1 MGFFDKVVKSV
12 VGGAAKAVG
21 GSKLLGTA
29 LDPTSIGSSIASEY
43 LVGKMNDKGGGRGK
57 VGRYPEVKEARMDKR
72 QMIREARSEGPAAVK
87 TARQEGRAGV
97 QAARDVARTRIQQEK
112 AAKNPIKPVSSMGSR
127 ARIFKDGG
135 SVMKK
140 DMKDMEGRALK
151 RKTADAKGRAMKK
164 TGKTGYG
171 GVMAMPKGMKMG
183 GAAKKSRKG
192 C

>member
-21 GSKLLGTA
+21 GNKLLGTA

-43 LVGKMNDKGGGRGK
+43 LVGRMGEKGGGRGK
-57 VGRYPEVKEARMDKR
+57 VGRSPEVKAARMDKR
-72 QMIREARSEGPAAVK
+72 QIIKEARDEGPAAVK
-87 TARQEGRAGV
+87 TARQTGRERMQEART
-97 QAARDVARTRIQQEK
+97 AAKTRIQLEK
-112 AAKNPIKPVSSMGSR
+112 TAKKAGTRV
-127 ARIFKDGG
+127 FKDGG

-140 DMKDMEGRALK
+140 EMKDMEGRALK

-171 GVMAMPKGMKMG
+171 GVMAMPVGMKKG
-183 GAAKKSRKG
+183 GATKKKG
-192 C
+192 K